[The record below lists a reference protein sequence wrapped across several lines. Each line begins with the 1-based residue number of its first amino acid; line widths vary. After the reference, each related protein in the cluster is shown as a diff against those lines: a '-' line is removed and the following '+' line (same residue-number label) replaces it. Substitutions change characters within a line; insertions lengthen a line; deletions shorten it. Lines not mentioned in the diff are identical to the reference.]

1 MKKVLMEKKCTQMK
15 TYSALFVTSLP
26 VISCAG
32 PVISG
37 CGHPRLHLPWDPAGH
52 GGRHGEIW
60 AGVWLV
66 VFRRLHVW
74 DALWR
79 DTLLRR
85 VPGGDLRE
93 DHEPWGEM
101 IYHCVFGICPVYM
114 FPTTEKTNTFTITH
128 LHLEKFLMIEKAWTT
143 VNPLIMFIYSQ

>member
-1 MKKVLMEKKCTQMK
+1 MK
-15 TYSALFVTSLP
+15 TYWALFVTSLP
-26 VISCAG
+26 VIPCAG

-79 DTLLRR
+79 DTLLCW

-93 DHEPWGEM
+93 DHEPRGEM
-101 IYHCVFGICPVYM
+101 IYQCVFGICPVCM
-114 FPTTEKTNTFTITH
+114 FPTTEKTNTH
-128 LHLEKFLMIEKAWTT
+128 LQSYICIFRNVKFLMIEKAWTT
-143 VNPLIMFIYSQ
+143 VNPLIMFIYSQWK